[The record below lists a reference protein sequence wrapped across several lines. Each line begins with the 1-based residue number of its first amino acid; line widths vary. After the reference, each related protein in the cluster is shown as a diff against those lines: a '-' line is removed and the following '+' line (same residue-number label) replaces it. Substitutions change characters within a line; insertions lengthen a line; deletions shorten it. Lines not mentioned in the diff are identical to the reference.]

1 MGQFMGYKSYTRHT
15 YCRAC
20 GEQWPSEDT
29 EHYHSCTVKG
39 YSDDEEF
46 VEQSEETIEEM
57 KQEGCYLSDEEKKHK
72 DGT

>member
-1 MGQFMGYKSYTRHT
+1 MGQFLGYQSYTRHT

-29 EHYHSCTVKG
+29 EHYHSCTVKD
-39 YSDDEEF
+39 YKDEDDEE
-46 VEQSEETIEEM
+46 EETIEEM
-57 KQEGCYLSDEEKKHK
+57 KQEGCYLSDEEKKNE